1 LRTKTYSIRYEYT
14 NCLALSGLL
23 LVGGRLPGSYTLL
36 RYRNYKAVYDVK
48 LSDFDTDEQRL
59 EDQGV

>member
-1 LRTKTYSIRYEYT
+1 M